1 MKRTKFLCV
10 GLAFAVAAVGLSA
23 CGERTGGGTF
33 TYDELMAKFEGEI
46 EQNATI
52 RVLDNQM
59 AIETGH
65 LQEVLDAFN
74 ERYAEYNVNA
84 VDANMDQYVDLEQ
97 NGPDGYGPDVLY
109 QANDMLMRYAE
120 GGHVLPLPTE
130 ELEIAEIPQTVMD
143 VYKLKT
149 YGLELYYG
157 MPVAQQST
165 VLTYRKDLLPDNWE
179 SEWDD
184 NENGIPDMV
193 ETMNDLY
200 AYSSQVRQESNGD
213 RYGLYMSL
221 VDQYFN
227 TGYLLSFG
235 AYVFGDTHDDIGL
248 NADGAEMGLNLF
260 RDLAGVLGSTCIS
273 QNATTQV
280 ATYLTNSAG
289 TAFCTIGTPDWLTTF
304 QENLTATYVREGMA
318 QEEAEAAAKEN
329 LVVVAPPRLPKD
341 GDITKELTD
350 IEEETFAPTTMGG
363 VNAFGISS
371 YTKYPKASLAFVK
384 FVSEYENLRWRS
396 EALGA
401 VPARTDLAEE
411 LGGVSEILSGRVSEG
426 LIYMMPSTRDTQYIW
441 DPLSSLFNDVATDN
455 TTRAVPVYTTAESLK
470 GALDK
475 LVTDIRSAMAVGDI
489 S

>member
-1 MKRTKFLCV
+1 MKKGKIVCI
-10 GLAFAVAAVGLSA
+10 GIAVVLSA
-23 CGERTGGGTF
+23 GAFGACAERTEGGVF
-33 TYDELMAKFEGEI
+33 TYDQLMEKFDGEI
-46 EQNATI
+46 ERNATI

-59 AIETGH
+59 AVETGH

-130 ELEIAEIPQTVMD
+130 TLDIGQIPRAVMD
-143 VYKLKT
+143 VYMLET
-149 YGLELYYG
+149 YGLDLYYG

-165 VLTYRKDLLPDNWE
+165 VLTYRKDLLPENWE
-179 SEWDD
+179 EEWDD
-184 NENGIPDMV
+184 NANGVPDMV
-193 ETMNDLY
+193 ETMNGLY
-200 AYSSQVRQESNGD
+200 AYSKQVREQSDGN

-235 AYVFGDTHDDIGL
+235 AYVFGETHDDIGL
-248 NADGAEMGLNLF
+248 NADGAETGLNLF
-260 RDLAGVLGSTCIS
+260 RDLAGALGSACIS

-289 TAFCTIGTPDWLTTF
+289 TVFCTIGTPDWLTTF
-304 QENLTATYVREGMA
+304 RENLAATYVREGKTQA
-318 QEEAEAAAKEN
+318 EAEAAAEDN

-341 GDITKELTD
+341 GNIRKELTD
-350 IEEETFAPTTMGG
+350 MEAETFAPVTMGG
-363 VNAFGISS
+363 VNAFAVSS

-401 VPARTDLAEE
+401 VPARTDLAGE
-411 LGGVSEILSGRVSEG
+411 LGGVCEILSGRVTDG

-441 DPLSSLFNDVATDN
+441 DPLSSLYNDVATDN
-455 TTRAVPVYTTAESLK
+455 TTRETPVYTTAGSLK
-470 GALDK
+470 EALDR
-475 LVTDIRSAMAVGDI
+475 LVEDIRAAMAVGDI